1 MLVSILSAEC
11 NAETCHSV
19 ALKDKD
25 VYTYG
30 GTFKYQNCGLKP
42 KKKQTYLMECAN
54 GNMVI
59 QAGRAV

>member
-42 KKKQTYLMECAN
+42 KKTDISDGVCEW
-54 GNMVI
+54 
-59 QAGRAV
+59 